1 VVAPGAG
8 SPAAAGASRDGPV
21 VGTSGPGL
29 SYDTFIQ
36 GLMGAVSM
44 DRGEEALG
52 MLADSKRLVR
62 GRGGG
67 GAACQSSM
75 AVLATLETCQTR
87 EA

>member
-1 VVAPGAG
+1 
-8 SPAAAGASRDGPV
+8 
-21 VGTSGPGL
+21 L

-62 GRGGG
+62 GGGCASQSTM
-67 GAACQSSM
+67 AA
-75 AVLATLETCQTR
+75 LATLETCQTR